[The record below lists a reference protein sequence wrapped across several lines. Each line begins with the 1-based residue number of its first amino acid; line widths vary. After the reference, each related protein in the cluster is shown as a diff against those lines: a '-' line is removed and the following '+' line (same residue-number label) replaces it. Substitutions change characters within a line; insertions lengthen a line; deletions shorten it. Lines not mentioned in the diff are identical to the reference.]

1 MRSVMDCMAKGL
13 LKTILVDRVFGAP
26 HVLDSLRYM
35 QQGTH
40 LGEIVL
46 EIRHESSGQFRL
58 DDSAMEIPRTPEVA
72 FDKDVSYL
80 LVGGLGGLGRAMSV
94 WMVQRGARHLTFL
107 SRSAGSG
114 EDDAN
119 FVRELE
125 SMSCTVQLVMV
136 DVTKSEHVAR
146 AVHAVPTPL
155 KGVVQIS
162 MVLWDQMFDRMPIE
176 DWKTVT
182 QPKVQGTW
190 NLQATCTAID
200 LGTVKDVGYLSQK
213 SNS

>member
-1 MRSVMDCMAKGL
+1 
-13 LKTILVDRVFGAP
+13 
-26 HVLDSLRYM
+26 
-35 QQGTH
+35 
-40 LGEIVL
+40 
-46 EIRHESSGQFRL
+46 
-58 DDSAMEIPRTPEVA
+58 
-72 FDKDVSYL
+72 
-80 LVGGLGGLGRAMSV
+80 MSV
-94 WMVQRGARHLTFL
+94 WMVQRAARHLTFL

-114 EDDAN
+114 EDDAD

-125 SMSCTVQLVMV
+125 SMGCTVQLVMV

-155 KGVVQIS
+155 KGIVQMS
-162 MVLWDQMFDRMPIE
+162 MVLWDQMFDGMPIE

-190 NLQATCTAID
+190 NLQCRFCTTLLWPATSTSTSSFFLVPYRAPSQLWSSQLRQRQQLPRCLRALPRWLRATCTAID